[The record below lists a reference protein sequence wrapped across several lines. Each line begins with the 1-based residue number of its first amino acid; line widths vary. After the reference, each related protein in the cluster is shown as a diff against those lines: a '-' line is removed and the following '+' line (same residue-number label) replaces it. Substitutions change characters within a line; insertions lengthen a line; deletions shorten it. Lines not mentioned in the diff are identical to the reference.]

1 MVLPY
6 VLLVSHSSILL
17 LSKVRHGKTCQIVLS
32 LPLTLRPKVATFQPP
47 AVSSVT
53 LAPPPLTDPS
63 VTWGQVAELP
73 HVTAERFRE
82 RVLAQQ
88 ALQPSAPAADGPLYC
103 QPCRKPFKT
112 DAQHRNHV
120 ITALEYTVSDL

>member
-1 MVLPY
+1 M
-6 VLLVSHSSILL
+6 
-17 LSKVRHGKTCQIVLS
+17 
-32 LPLTLRPKVATFQPP
+32 
-47 AVSSVT
+47 
-53 LAPPPLTDPS
+53 AP
-63 VTWGQVAELP
+63 GQVAELP

-88 ALQPSAPAADGPLYC
+88 ALEPTAPSAAGPLYC

-120 ITALEYTVSDL
+120 SESCGRSVSIRVRWVMARRGLRWVGEAAAYCRAG